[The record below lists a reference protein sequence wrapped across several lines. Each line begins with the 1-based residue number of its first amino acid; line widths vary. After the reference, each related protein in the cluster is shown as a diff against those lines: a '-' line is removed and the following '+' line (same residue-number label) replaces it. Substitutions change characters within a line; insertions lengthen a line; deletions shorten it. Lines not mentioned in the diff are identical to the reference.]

1 LELREDNTMSVD
13 AVAAPI
19 TAAAP
24 TTPAEKTKAKQ
35 RYLRKKKE
43 RRKHRKV
50 AAPQSARPKSALGAP
65 IHSAENEIADTTQ
78 TDDHEADWE
87 DERMDE
93 DKNKD
98 VSSHS
103 AEKQQDED
111 MDEEELEQARRKAE
125 KKRKREERPKKRR
138 KVAEVEEEEQPDS
151 GLVDDPEPSLKPQP
165 TPTSEADLDISE
177 PPPPLTPAPQPHT
190 RRSPTPVGFLPSFPI
205 PAQPAP
211 PSKLA
216 LALQGLDTALQDAE
230 VLDASS
236 TLPLSTAADASRVG
250 LSEGMRKRLLELGIS
265 ELFAGKILQTFSI
278 RLLLILFSVVQTA
291 LLPFLLPADLSQR
304 ALYMPYNPPR
314 DACVSAPTG
323 SGKTLAYV
331 LPIIEVQT
339 LSPLYTPQLFKIC

>member
-50 AAPQSARPKSALGAP
+50 AAPHSARPKSTLGTA
-65 IHSAENEIADTTQ
+65 IHSAKNEIADTTQ
-78 TDDHEADWE
+78 ADEHEADWE

-93 DKNKD
+93 GKDKD
-98 VSSHS
+98 VNTHS
-103 AEKQQDED
+103 VEKSQDED
-111 MDEEELEQARRKAE
+111 MDEEELEQTRRKAE
-125 KKRKREERPKKRR
+125 RKRKREERPKKRR
-138 KVAEVEEEEQPDS
+138 KVAEVEEQQPAS
-151 GLVDDPEPSLKPQP
+151 SPVDDPEPSSEPQP
-165 TPTSEADLDISE
+165 ALTSEAEVDISE
-177 PPPPLTPAPQPHT
+177 PSPPIPAPQPHT

-265 ELFAGKILQTFSI
+265 ELFAGEIIQTCSK
-278 RLLLILFSVVQTA
+278 RLLLMLFSAVQTA

-339 LSPLYTPQLFKIC
+339 LSPLYTPQLFEIC

>member
-19 TAAAP
+19 TAAVP

-65 IHSAENEIADTTQ
+65 IHSAENEIADITQ

-103 AEKQQDED
+103 AEKRQDED

-125 KKRKREERPKKRR
+125 KKRKREDRPKKRR
-138 KVAEVEEEEQPDS
+138 KVAEVEEEQPAS
-151 GLVDDPEPSLKPQP
+151 SLVDDPEPSSEPQP
-165 TPTSEADLDISE
+165 ALTSEAEVDISE
-177 PPPPLTPAPQPHT
+177 PSPPIPAPQPHT

-230 VLDASS
+230 VLDSSS
-236 TLPLSTAADASRVG
+236 TLPLSTATDASRVG

-265 ELFAGKILQTFSI
+265 ELFAGEIIQTSSK
-278 RLLLILFSVVQTA
+278 RLLLMLFSVVQTA

-339 LSPLYTPQLFKIC
+339 LSPLYTPQLFKIS